1 MQFSVILG
9 ILLTILNNRQKTTR
23 QELAEKFELA
33 PRTISRYLTV
43 IETAGVPIE
52 YLTGRNGG
60 IALPDTYKLD
70 RSFFSKEELKRL
82 HTCVAGLQSG
92 FDDGMNRL
100 LLDKIGNM
108 AQNKDDEKYLLKSD
122 TLVVDTGNWTNP
134 QLYRNKIETI
144 NKAIASELS
153 LRVEYID
160 RHEYRSER
168 KVDPYSLV
176 LKEGVW
182 YLYGW
187 CHLRRDFR
195 LLKLSRIRSMTIS
208 TAHFVRKAGNAYE
221 KLNEAF
227 GSSDL
232 MDLEIEFSS
241 TVLGEVEE
249 WLGIDA
255 IKDTGKAYRAR
266 AEVYGGNI
274 LVKKLLSFGSSVKV
288 LSPAAL
294 QEELMVECKR
304 VVESYGR

>member
-9 ILLTILNNRQKTTR
+9 ILLTILNNRKKVTR
-23 QELAEKFELA
+23 QQLADKYELN
-33 PRTISRYLTV
+33 PRTITRYLAV

-52 YLTGRNGG
+52 YITGRNGG

-92 FDDGMNRL
+92 FDDGLNRL

-108 AQNKDDEKYLLKSD
+108 AQNKEDEKYLLKSD
-122 TLVVDTGNWTNP
+122 TLVVDTGNWINP
-134 QLYRNKIETI
+134 QVYRNKIETI
-144 NKAIASELS
+144 NKSIAAELS
-153 LRVEYID
+153 LRVEYVD
-160 RHEYRSER
+160 RHEYKSER

-195 LLKLSRIRSMTIS
+195 LLKLSRIRSMTILTS
-208 TAHFVRKAGNAYE
+208 HFARQKNDVYQ

-227 GSSDL
+227 DDKAL
-232 MDLEIEFSS
+232 VDLEVEFSNTILS
-241 TVLGEVEE
+241 DIEE

-255 IKDTGKAYRAR
+255 IKDIGKAYHAR
-266 AEVYGGNI
+266 AEVYGGNVLI
-274 LVKKLLSFGSSVKV
+274 NKLLSFGSSIKV
-288 LSPAAL
+288 LGPAAL
-294 QEELMVECKR
+294 KEELLTECKR
-304 VVESYGR
+304 VVQSYE